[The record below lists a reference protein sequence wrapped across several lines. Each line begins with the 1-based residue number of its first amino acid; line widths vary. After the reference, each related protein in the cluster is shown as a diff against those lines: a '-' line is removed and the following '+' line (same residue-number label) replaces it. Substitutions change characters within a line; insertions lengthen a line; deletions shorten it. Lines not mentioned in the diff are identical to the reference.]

1 MLIGRTIDIK
11 FLNKLKFLLLINF
24 IKMDKKDLVFSLE
37 LNEIIQEAEERAIKN
52 SLEVISLE
60 SVQKLIIDRYLNDS
74 GKDEYLQKLFETKV
88 GNDSQKK
95 EYLFS
100 VATSA
105 LSKADAKSPR
115 IMYYGTEN
123 KPRFS
128 DDLSRILE
136 RVAVTNDIVMGA
148 VGSASAGCK
157 VDTATFYI
165 AMFLEKTDVTSAL
178 KTMGLDGAAFLE
190 IKAGDFMKNLDS
202 GIDMDSTP
210 EDKKSSDDD
219 SEEARFESAG
229 RKEAISTRKP
239 KANSTTPTIDEFGI
253 DMTENAA
260 DGKYDPVIGRDKE
273 VSQIIEILSC
283 RKKCNAIL
291 LGEAGTGKSALVE
304 GLAQR
309 IANGNVPRDLKN
321 KKIVSISTTDLTA
334 GTQYRGQLEER
345 VMNLCNELRD
355 NREYIIYLDEF
366 HSATSENSTSI
377 ADMLKPSLS
386 RGEITVI
393 ASTTLDE
400 YKKYIEKDGALKRR
414 FQKVFISEPNR
425 EETYK
430 ILKGLAKK
438 YQEFHHVRYTDEAL
452 HACAEYSERYMYDR
466 KSPDRAIDV
475 MDTAGAQTKLSNPG
489 NTEELDRLEKERDEV
504 TKKKIKAID
513 KSDFSEAKAQRDE
526 ETRLNKEIEAL
537 KKKAATADSKT
548 WPEVTIECVASVI
561 SKISGVA
568 VDKIITPEMDKI
580 RGMRDELK
588 KSVIGQDEAID
599 SVVKVLSKSFL
610 GLRNENR
617 PVASLLFTG
626 PSGVGKTLIAEK
638 IAETV
643 FGSKDAMLRVDCG
656 ELSQEASITKLIGA
670 SASYVGY
677 NDTALLE
684 KVRDRSQILVLF
696 DEIEKCNQNT
706 INTIFLNMM
715 DNGMIKLANGKDVS
729 FRDAIIIFTSNEG
742 TKDLELKGNG
752 IGFGE
757 PSKEERRTSD
767 KATVMKALEKKFRP
781 EFRGR
786 LTGVTVFN
794 SLGEPEMMK
803 IFDLE
808 LNKFKE
814 RLKRKGYS
822 LTVGKELKKYIVSKT
837 DTRYGARDLT
847 KGIGTYI
854 EDKIVERLL
863 DPTTDL
869 TKKKIKANLVSDEVE
884 ITLE

>member
-1 MLIGRTIDIK
+1 MSNKRNIK
-11 FLNKLKFLLLINF
+11 FSEDFLDIMTLAR
-24 IKMDKKDLVFSLE
+24 E
-37 LNEIIQEAEERAIKN
+37 RAEEN
-52 SLEVISLE
+52 GQEYISLE
-60 SVQKLIIDRYLNDS
+60 SVEHFLLKKYLIDRTGGDRFLNA
-74 GKDEYLQKLFETKV
+74 LFEEKIFE
-88 GNDSQKK
+88 K
-95 EYLFS
+95 EGSEDKINSLLQ
-100 VATSA
+100 TSETLVKGIEA
-105 LSKADAKSPR
+105 ASPR
-115 IMYYGTEN
+115 ILYKGTDRVPEM
-123 KPRFS
+123 S
-128 DDLSRILE
+128 AALSRVME
-136 RVAVTNDIVMGA
+136 RVYITLDIVTGA
-148 VGSASAGCK
+148 RK
-157 VDTATFYI
+157 D
-165 AMFLEKTDVTSAL
+165 
-178 KTMGLDGAAFLE
+178 MGLDPENSPRPEFTVDTGTFYAAMFFERSDITKELVSLGLDTEALLSTREHLE
-190 IKAGDFMKNLDS
+190 AMLGSKGEKK
-202 GIDMDSTP
+202 
-210 EDKKSSDDD
+210 EERKDKKDSDD
-219 SEEARFESAG
+219 EEAKFESAG

-239 KANSTTPTIDEFGI
+239 KANSTTPTIDEFGV
-253 DMTENAA
+253 DMTGNAA

-273 VSQIIEILSC
+273 ISQIIEILSC

-309 IANGNVPRDLKN
+309 IASGNVPRDLKN

-366 HSATSENSTSI
+366 HSATSEQSTSI

-400 YKKYIEKDGALKRR
+400 YKKYVEKDGALKRR

-438 YQEFHHVRYTDEAL
+438 YQEFHHVKYTDEVL
-452 HACAEYSERYMYDR
+452 RACAEYSERYMYDR

-489 NTEELDRLEKERDEV
+489 NTEELDRLEKERDEA

-513 KSDFSEAKAQRDE
+513 KSEFSEAKIQRDE

-537 KKKAATADSKT
+537 KKKAATVDSKT

-617 PVASLLFTG
+617 PVASLLLTG
-626 PSGVGKTLIAEK
+626 SSGCGKTLIAEK

-643 FGSKDAMLRVDCG
+643 FGSKDAMLRIDCG
-656 ELSQEASITKLIGA
+656 ELSQEASVTKLIGA

-696 DEIEKCNQNT
+696 DEIEKCNQSI
-706 INTIFLNMM
+706 INTLFLNMM

-729 FRDAIIIFTSNEG
+729 FRDAIIVFTSNEG

-757 PSKEERRTSD
+757 PSKESKKASD
-767 KATVMKALEKKFRP
+767 KATVMRALEKKFRP
-781 EFRGR
+781 EWRGR
-786 LTGVTVFN
+786 LTDIIIFN

-822 LTVGKELKKYIVSKT
+822 LTVGKDLKKYIVSKT
-837 DTRYGARDLT
+837 DTRYGARDLIR
-847 KGIGTYI
+847 KIGTYI
-854 EDKIVERLL
+854 EDKIVEKLL
-863 DPTTDL
+863 DSTTDL
-869 TKKKIKANLVSDEVE
+869 TKKRIKANLVSDEVE
-884 ITLE
+884 ITFE